1 VVLAGE
7 EPGILTFIA
16 WNFPSLPITKPQGV
30 MMYRNY
36 RRSRLNPI
44 WVLIGTNVLLF
55 IVTLTAPEIILFGGL
70 MPAAVAARPWTVL
83 TCLFLHG
90 GIGHILGNM
99 ITLYFFGRYLR
110 ALVGDKRFLF
120 VYFIG
125 GILGSVC
132 YILLAPPFSISIGA
146 SGAVFAVGG
155 VLAVMRP
162 KIKVLVFPIPVPM
175 PLWAAVIGGF
185 VIISFFPNVAWQ
197 SHLGGLVFGLVMGY
211 FLRKQERFYR

>member
-1 VVLAGE
+1 
-7 EPGILTFIA
+7 
-16 WNFPSLPITKPQGV
+16 
-30 MMYRNY
+30 MMYRSY
-36 RRSRLNPI
+36 RRSRLNLI

-55 IVTLTAPEIILFGGL
+55 IVTLTTPEIILFGGL
-70 MPAAVAARPWTVL
+70 MPAAVVARPWTVV

-90 GIGHILGNM
+90 GIGHLLGNM

-110 ALVGDKRFLF
+110 ALVGDKRFLI

-125 GILGSVC
+125 GMLGSAC
-132 YILLAPPFSISIGA
+132 YILLAPPLSISIGA

-162 KIKVLVFPIPVPM
+162 KLKVLVFPIPVPM

-211 FLRKQERFYR
+211 FLRRQERFYR

>member
-1 VVLAGE
+1 MVLWA
-7 EPGILTFIA
+7 PRV
-16 WNFPSLPITKPQGV
+16 NFPSLPITKPQGV
-30 MMYRNY
+30 MMYRSY
-36 RRSRLNPI
+36 RRSRLNLI

-55 IVTLTAPEIILFGGL
+55 IVTLTTPEIILFGGL
-70 MPAAVAARPWTVL
+70 MPAAVVARPWTVV

-90 GIGHILGNM
+90 GIGHLLGNM

-110 ALVGDKRFLF
+110 ALVGDKRFLI

-125 GILGSVC
+125 GMLGSAC
-132 YILLAPPFSISIGA
+132 YILLAPPLSISIGA

-162 KIKVLVFPIPVPM
+162 KLKVLVFPIPVPM

-211 FLRKQERFYR
+211 FLRRQERFYR

>member
-1 VVLAGE
+1 MV
-7 EPGILTFIA
+7 
-16 WNFPSLPITKPQGV
+16 
-30 MMYRNY
+30 YRSY

-55 IVTLTAPEIILFGGL
+55 IVTLTAPGIILFGGL
-70 MPAAVAARPWTVL
+70 MPAAVVARPWTVL

-110 ALVGDKRFLF
+110 ALVGDKRFLI
-120 VYFIG
+120 VYFVG

-132 YILLAPPFSISIGA
+132 YILLAPPLSISIGA

-162 KIKVLVFPIPVPM
+162 KLKVLVFPIPVPM
-175 PLWAAVIGGF
+175 PLWAVVIGGF

-211 FLRKQERFYR
+211 FLRRQERFYR